1 MARTPKRSIFSDK
14 AQPALNPVEVDR
26 GRRAA
31 RAAVNTARG
40 SLWLTKKRLY
50 RRYRDNAGDRF
61 LDWPRWEAAYLA
73 EYGSSTPGVGNKAT
87 DYSGYA

>member
-14 AQPALNPVEVDR
+14 AQPALSAIEVDR

-31 RAAVNTARG
+31 RAAASAARG

-50 RRYRDNAGDRF
+50 RRYRDDAGDRF
-61 LDWPRWEAAYLA
+61 LDWPRWKAAYVG
-73 EYGSSTPGVGNKAT
+73 EYGSSTPGVGNSAT
-87 DYSGYA
+87 DFSGYV